1 MSSLMKWFDI
11 IWSNPCQDY
20 KRCRGAIAGA
30 IGVNEPSPCITIIII
45 VTIKINNFILIIR
58 GVGVIGG
65 AMSVNEPATRGKKI
79 WRKGK
84 FPELTLMHHSHAT
97 SKCKTTRY
105 KRKIVASLDFST
117 AQLTC
122 KRGWI
127 SWIAGV
133 EQFTQNWTFQTC
145 TCRGQIENL
154 ILAGQALADVFFF
167 ILKLLTHICVELESM
182 TRSWQVSSQK
192 VICHLRAYFTSLG
205 LTTNY
210 PEVYYPTQ
218 AQRKHITPP

>member
-20 KRCRGAIAGA
+20 QRCKGAIADA

-45 VTIKINNFILIIR
+45 VTIKINNFLLILR
-58 GVGVIGG
+58 GVRVVDGAIG
-65 AMSVNEPATRGKKI
+65 VNEPATWGEKI
-79 WRKGK
+79 WGKGK
-84 FPELTLMHHSHAT
+84 SSRIDFLMQNSHAT
-97 SKCKTTRY
+97 SKCKTTLY

-133 EQFTQNWTFQTC
+133 GTVHAELDFSNVHLSRANRLFGNGWTGT
-145 TCRGQIENL
+145 
-154 ILAGQALADVFFF
+154 LADVLFFY
-167 ILKLLTHICVELESM
+167 
-182 TRSWQVSSQK
+182 W
-192 VICHLRAYFTSLG
+192 
-205 LTTNY
+205 N
-210 PEVYYPTQ
+210 
-218 AQRKHITPP
+218 